1 MVSAKVLY
9 FSGEIPQ
16 GDPEGDQRTL
26 FRKLNLLSKE
36 RDHVVLAS
44 LLECV
49 TVSLKDECSRL
60 SRPHRDL
67 VPPFESVL
75 DLTDHV
81 VQLRKTP
88 LGGAIERVLVLVF
101 QLGSFVAYHEAH
113 PLEYNFTP
121 ASTSLIG
128 RGSGLLSAAAIG
140 LSPSISMIPSIAQDI
155 ARISFRF
162 GLVVDQVCRSLE
174 VSHDEINAD
183 GAWVYCVHGVD
194 ENDARES
201 VNQFNE
207 DKAYP
212 ATNGASVF
220 NVDNAGGSVSIGG
233 PPKTLKALFSES
245 NGFKKTKNVA
255 MKKIQGMW
263 HTNRVYGLEHVGQV
277 VPKIDSTR
285 ELYIPL
291 ISPVSGEPFRE
302 TEAGPLL
309 EQIMEEILTDR
320 VRWDMIIDSVTEKLK
335 QLMPES
341 AQLIS
346 IQPSHY
352 NQNLLERWRI
362 ELPNAAVSDL
372 AMMPAAFDLALGT
385 SPPKDTR
392 SSKIAVVGMACR
404 FPGADTTEEFWE
416 RLMRGQD
423 MHRHVPPDRFNVE
436 THVDPTGKRQN
447 TSKTPYGCFVDNPG
461 LFDAMFF
468 GMSPREAEQTDPMQR
483 LALVTAYEA
492 LENAGYVDG
501 RGVIHR
507 RRVGTFYGQAS
518 DDYREVNSGQEVGTY
533 FIPGGCRA
541 FGPGRI
547 NYFFNFWGPSF
558 SVDTACSS
566 SLAAIQAACSSL
578 WSGDLDMAIT
588 GGMNILTNSD
598 VYAGLS
604 QGHFLSPTGGCKTWD
619 EGADGYCRSDGV
631 GSVILKRLEDAEA
644 DNDNILA
651 VVLSAATSH
660 SAEAVS
666 ITHPHDAAQALLYNQ
681 IVRRAGIDPLAV
693 GYVEMHGTG
702 TQAGDPTEMRSVTS
716 VFAPPRLHSH
726 RPIPL
731 HVGSVKANMGHAEAA
746 AGIMAFIKA
755 ILVFQNGII
764 PPHIGV
770 KTGLNPALPDLGKM
784 GVVIPFE
791 AANWG
796 PTSTQKRLAMVNNF
810 GAAGGNTA
818 MIIEEASPRPQL
830 CEDKREAHAITVS
843 AKTAQSL
850 SLNIRRL
857 VEYIEASQDLSL
869 ADIAYT
875 LSARRRHYE
884 YRKSVVVRSLA
895 DAAKQLQPY
904 IETAIAQT
912 PTSAK
917 RTPVAFA
924 FAGQGTFYVGIGA
937 QLYRDS
943 PFFHTQL
950 DQFDNLSRR
959 QNFPS
964 FLPAI
969 DGKSARE
976 NLPAS
981 SIHLAIVCVEIS
993 LARLCMTFGIK
1004 PCAVI
1009 GHSLGE
1015 YAALAV
1021 AGVLSDSDTVFLVG
1035 TRATILD
1042 SNCSSYTHGMVS
1054 VRASVADITREAD
1067 GLPFEIA
1074 CINSPKETVIGG
1086 TVEHLEAFST
1096 RLSKAGYRTT
1106 RLDVPHAYHTAQ
1118 MDNVV
1123 DDLIRQTQGIVYNT
1137 PTIPIISP
1145 RDSAIIEIGA
1155 NIDSSYLPT
1164 SLRKT
1169 VDFAGAL
1176 NAALETGLVSK
1187 STVWLELGHNPVC
1200 SGFISRT
1207 LADTRLACSSLQRDS
1222 DNWASLVKM
1231 LSSLY
1236 EVGVNVDWNE
1246 YHRPFEQAL
1255 RLVHVPA
1262 YAWNHKN
1269 YWIQYRGEWNLTKG
1283 QILPEPALPVVSG
1296 FRTSSI
1302 HRLYSE
1308 NYDSLTAQVLGESN
1322 MTDPSLKDVIEGHA
1336 MNGYGVASSFLHAEM
1351 AFTLAQRIQQKAFS
1365 LTSSRIGINV
1375 ANFEYHDPVV
1385 KDANSLDP
1393 HPILVNAEA
1402 NLEKGEV
1409 HIKWF
1414 NPANDKWYCHATA
1427 YYEDASAWL
1436 SDWARTTRLV
1446 TSRIDA
1452 LNAMSIKGTANKLTT
1467 ELAYTL
1473 FGKLVDYSSM
1483 YRTMQ
1488 SVVLNEDEAMAEVI
1502 FPADTQG
1509 DWAVPPHFIDG
1520 VVSLSG
1526 FILNGGTHFDNI
1538 NNFFI
1543 TPSWKSM
1550 RFAKPLTPGGR
1561 YIAYVRMVPEAT
1573 DDNSNL
1579 GSYVG
1584 DVYILQDG
1592 EIVGVVEAILFRQWP
1607 RLMLNRFFRPSGAA
1621 PLAPPIKK
1629 KRAAAPSPLPS
1640 TNSLQEKAMATAVAA
1655 KTTVRLPA
1663 SVITPPRSGPI
1674 SKSGGSPKMMPQ
1686 LDYSLLTP
1694 GGSPPPNG
1702 RIQKIDSDSG
1712 DEEADGDDVASR
1724 AIIILAEELA
1734 VDTGLL
1740 TDECEIADIGLDSL
1754 MSLVISQKFR
1764 ESLGIEIR
1772 DAFYLEVA
1780 TIGDLKKLVS

>member
-1 MVSAKVLY
+1 MVSAKVVY

-26 FRKLNLLSKE
+26 FRKLKLLSKE
-36 RDHVVLAS
+36 QDHVVLAS

-49 TVSLKDECSRL
+49 TLALKDECSRL
-60 SRPHRDL
+60 SHLHRDMI
-67 VPPFESVL
+67 PPFESVL

-113 PLEYNFTP
+113 PLEYNFT
-121 ASTSLIG
+121 AVSTSLIG

-140 LSPSISMIPSIAQDI
+140 LSPSILMIPSIAKDI

-183 GAWVYCVHGVD
+183 GAWVYCVHGMG
-194 ENDARES
+194 EKDARDA

-207 DKAYP
+207 EKAYP
-212 ATNGASVF
+212 PTNGASVF
-220 NVDNAGGSVSIGG
+220 NVDNAGSSVSIGG
-233 PPKTLKALFSES
+233 PPTTLKSLFSES
-245 NGFKKTKNVA
+245 NDFKKTKNVA
-255 MKKIQGMW
+255 MRKIQGMW
-263 HTNRVYGLEHVGQV
+263 HTDRVYGMEHVGQV
-277 VPKIDSTR
+277 VPKIESTR
-285 ELYIPL
+285 ELHIPL

-309 EQIMEEILTDR
+309 EQIMEEILTER
-320 VRWDMIIDSVTEKLK
+320 VRWDMVIHTVGKQLE
-335 QLMPES
+335 QLMPKS

-346 IQPSHY
+346 ILPSHY
-352 NQNLLERWRI
+352 NQNMLERWQM

-372 AMMPAAFDLALGT
+372 PMVPAVLDLVLGK

-404 FPGADTTEEFWE
+404 FPGADTTEGFWE
-416 RLMRGQD
+416 RLMQGQD
-423 MHRHVPPDRFNVE
+423 MHRHVPPDRFDVE

-447 TSKTPYGCFVDNPG
+447 TSKTSYGCFVDNPG

-501 RGVIHR
+501 RGIIHR
-507 RRVGTFYGQAS
+507 KRVGTFYGQAS

-547 NYFFNFWGPSF
+547 NYFLNFWGPSF

-578 WSGDLDMAIT
+578 WSGDVDMAIT

-631 GSVILKRLEDAEA
+631 GSVVLKRLEDAEV

-666 ITHPHDAAQALLYNQ
+666 ITHPHDAAQALLYDQ
-681 IVRRAGIDPLAV
+681 IVRRAGIDPLEV

-716 VFAPPRLHSH
+716 VFAPPRLHGH
-726 RPIPL
+726 RPMPL
-731 HVGSVKANMGHAEAA
+731 HVGSVKANMGHGEAA
-746 AGIMAFIKA
+746 AGIMAFVKTM
-755 ILVFQNGII
+755 LVFQNGII

-770 KTGLNPALPDLGKM
+770 KTALNPALPDLGKM
-784 GVVIPFE
+784 GVVIPFK
-791 AANWG
+791 AVNWG
-796 PTSTQKRLAMVNNF
+796 PAAAQKRLAMVNNF

-818 MIIEEASPRPQL
+818 MIIEEASPRPRL
-830 CEDKREAHAITVS
+830 CQDTREAHAITIS

-850 SLNIRRL
+850 SLNIKRL
-857 VEYIEASQDLSL
+857 VEYIEISQDLSL

-895 DAAKQLQPY
+895 EAVKQLQPHV
-904 IETAIAQT
+904 ETAIAQT
-912 PTSAK
+912 PTLVK
-917 RTPVAFA
+917 RPPVAFA
-924 FAGQGTFYVGIGA
+924 FAGQGTFYVGIAA
-937 QLYRDS
+937 QIYRDS
-943 PFFHTQL
+943 PFFRSQL
-950 DQFDNLSRR
+950 DQFDSLVRR

-969 DGKSARE
+969 DRTCSRE
-976 NLPAS
+976 DLPTS
-981 SIHLAIVCVEIS
+981 SIHLAIVCVEVA
-993 LARLCMTFGIK
+993 LARLCMAFGIK

-1035 TRATILD
+1035 TRATILE
-1042 SNCSSYTHGMVS
+1042 SNCSPGTHGMVS
-1054 VRASVADITREAD
+1054 VRTSVANILHEAD
-1067 GLPFEIA
+1067 GSPVEVA
-1074 CINSPKETVIGG
+1074 CINGPNETVIGG
-1086 TVEHLEAFST
+1086 TVEHLEAFSA

-1123 DDLIRQTQGIVYNT
+1123 HNLSRQTQGIVYNT
-1137 PTIPIISP
+1137 PRIPIMSP
-1145 RDSAIIEIGA
+1145 RDSTVIETGA
-1155 NIDSSYLPT
+1155 NIDSSYLTT

-1176 NAALETGLVSK
+1176 NAASEAGVVSK
-1187 STVWLELGHNPVC
+1187 STVWLELGHHPVC

-1207 LADTRLACSSLQRDS
+1207 LAEARLACSTLQRDT
-1222 DNWASLVKM
+1222 DNWTSLVKM

-1236 EVGVNVDWNE
+1236 EVGVNIDWNE
-1246 YHRPFEQAL
+1246 YHRPFEHAL
-1255 RLVHVPA
+1255 RLASVPT
-1262 YAWNHKN
+1262 YAWNNKN
-1269 YWIQYRGEWNLTKG
+1269 YWIQYRGDWNLSKG
-1283 QILPEPALPVVSG
+1283 QILPEPALPVASR

-1302 HRLYSE
+1302 QRLYSE
-1308 NYDSLTAQVLGESN
+1308 NYDLLTAQVLGECN
-1322 MTDPSLKDVIEGHA
+1322 MTDPSLKDVIEGHG
-1336 MNGYGVASSFLHAEM
+1336 MNGYGVASSFLHADM
-1351 AFTLAQRIQQKAFS
+1351 AFTLAQRIKGKAFS
-1365 LTSSRIGINV
+1365 STFSGMGINV

-1385 KDANSLDP
+1385 KDANSLVP

-1402 NLEKGEV
+1402 NLDKGEV

-1427 YYEDASAWL
+1427 YYEDSLTWL
-1436 SDWARTTRLV
+1436 SNWARTTRLV

-1452 LNAMSIKGTANKLTT
+1452 LNDMSIKGTANKLTT
-1467 ELAYTL
+1467 DLAYTL

-1483 YRTMQ
+1483 YRNMQ
-1488 SVVLNEDEAMAEVI
+1488 SVILKEDEAVAEVVL
-1502 FPADTQG
+1502 PADTQG

-1520 VVSLSG
+1520 LVSLSG
-1526 FILNGGTHFDNI
+1526 FILNGGTHFDNT

-1550 RFAKPLTPGGR
+1550 RFAKPLAPGGR
-1561 YIAYVRMVPEAT
+1561 YLAYVRMIPET
-1573 DDNSNL
+1573 VDDNSKL

-1607 RLMLNRFFRPSGAA
+1607 RVMLNRFFRPAGAA
-1621 PLAPPIKK
+1621 PPSPPTEK

-1640 TNSLQEKAMATAVAA
+1640 ATSLQEKAMATAVAA
-1655 KTTVRLPA
+1655 KVTVRRPA
-1663 SVITPPRSGPI
+1663 SAITPPHSGPI

-1686 LDYSLLTP
+1686 LDYNLLTP
-1694 GGSPPPNG
+1694 RGSPPPTG
-1702 RIQKIDSDSG
+1702 RIEKTDSDSG
-1712 DEEADGDDVASR
+1712 DDEADGAASR
-1724 AIIILAEELA
+1724 AINILAEELA
-1734 VDTGLL
+1734 VDIGLL

-1754 MSLVISQKFR
+1754 MSLVISQKLR
-1764 ESLGIEIR
+1764 ENLGIEIR
-1772 DAFYLEVA
+1772 DAFYLEVK
-1780 TIGDLKKLVS
+1780 TIADLKNLVS